1 MYIFISHSSIDG
13 RVAEGLCSMLENN
26 GIGCFLAPRDIRS
39 GYEYAEEI
47 VYGIDRSD
55 AMILILS
62 NNSNTSPHV
71 LREVERAV
79 SKNIP
84 IIVYRIED
92 VILTK
97 SMEYFLMT
105 HQWVNG
111 KTEGYQYIVDA
122 IRNLGNSI
130 RVNADNRQKK
140 KKQKTFLVVM
150 AGVATLFFLIAAA
163 IWIFFAT
170 RTGKESVELGT
181 TSATIAIEDS
191 EVESD
196 TKNSEDESNDDE
208 NSEEVE
214 EIELGDKIVFGE
226 YNGVPITWRV
236 LKISPDKT
244 EAMLVTDKIIT
255 MKAFDAAD
263 SDEYARHNGIS
274 YSSNDEEAN
283 ANLELQAFIRGNS
296 DWKDSDI
303 RAWLNGE
310 KELVDYGDSAPTK
323 KKMSEHKNGYDIE
336 PGFLSNFSKKEIEA
350 IKSVRLE
357 TKANGLSDKEMVVTE
372 DKVYLLTL
380 EDLELFEKAGMNML
394 TKPTEECL
402 EQDESK
408 WYQVEQDGY
417 GVEMHYWWLRE
428 PVLDSSSKC
437 YAVGNEYWEE
447 KIIENT
453 VGLEGLGIRPAITV
467 DLTSDVIFT
476 KE

>member
-13 RVAEGLCSMLENN
+13 RVEEGLCSVLENN
-26 GIGCFLAPRDIRS
+26 GIDCFLAPRDIRS
-39 GYEYAEEI
+39 GHEYAEEI
-47 VYGIDRSD
+47 IYGIDRAD

-111 KTEGYQYIVDA
+111 KTESYEKKRNEKRKTTTLIVA
-122 IRNLGNSI
+122 STCIC
-130 RVNADNRQKK
+130 
-140 KKQKTFLVVM
+140 
-150 AGVATLFFLIAAA
+150 
-163 IWIFFAT
+163 
-170 RTGKESVELGT
+170 
-181 TSATIAIEDS
+181 TIAMCLVCVALLISSKSVNDNKDNGEKTSSIVNTQSYD
-191 EVESD
+191 D
-196 TKNSEDESNDDE
+196 TYDKDDE
-208 NSEEVE
+208 DKNNGQSKQ
-214 EIELGDKIVFGE
+214 IELGDKIIFGE

-236 LKISPDKT
+236 LKISEDKT

-263 SDEYARHNGIS
+263 SDEYAKHNGVS
-274 YSSNDEEAN
+274 YSSKDEEAN
-283 ANLELQAFIRGNS
+283 ANLELQAFIRGDSAWEN
-296 DWKDSDI
+296 SDI

-323 KKMSEHKNGYDIE
+323 KKMSEHKNGYDTE
-336 PGFLSNFSKKEIEA
+336 PGFLSNFSKKELEA
-350 IKSVRLE
+350 IKTVRLE
-357 TKANGLSDKEMVVTE
+357 TKGNGLSDKDMVVTE

-428 PVLDSSSKC
+428 PVLDSSFKC

-467 DLTSDVIFT
+467 DLTLDVIFAN
-476 KE
+476 E

>member
-13 RVAEGLCSMLENN
+13 RVAEGLCSVLENN

-39 GYEYAEEI
+39 GHEYAEEI
-47 VYGIDRSD
+47 IYGIDRAD

-79 SKNIP
+79 SKNVP

-122 IRNLGNSI
+122 VRNLGNSI
-130 RVNADNRQKK
+130 NVNAVNRQKK
-140 KKQKTFLVVM
+140 KNQKTFLVVM
-150 AGVATLFFLIAAA
+150 AGVVTLFVLIVAA
-163 IWIFFAT
+163 IWIIFAT
-170 RTGKESVELGT
+170 RLGKESEEFGT
-181 TSATIAIEDS
+181 TSATIAVEDS
-191 EVESD
+191 EEENP
-196 TKNSEDESNDDE
+196 TKNSEDENNDNE
-208 NSEEVE
+208 NSEEYE

-236 LKISPDKT
+236 LKISEDKT

-263 SDEYARHNGIS
+263 SDEYAKHNGVS
-274 YSSNDEEAN
+274 YSSIDEEAN
-283 ANLELQAFIRGNS
+283 ANLELQAFIRGDSAWEN
-296 DWKDSDI
+296 SDI

-336 PGFLSNFSKKEIEA
+336 PGFLSNFSKKELEA
-350 IKSVRLE
+350 IKTVRLE
-357 TKANGLSDKEMVVTE
+357 TKGNGLSDKDMVVTE

-428 PVLDSSSKC
+428 PVLDSSFKC

-467 DLTSDVIFT
+467 DLTSDVIFAN
-476 KE
+476 E

>member
-13 RVAEGLCSMLENN
+13 EVASGLCQELEKN

-47 VYGIDRSD
+47 VYGIDKSD

-122 IRNLGNSI
+122 VRNLGTTINI
-130 RVNADNRQKK
+130 HIAERENNKK
-140 KKQKTFLVVM
+140 KKTFYIAM
-150 AGVATLFFLIAAA
+150 ASVATLFVTVLALVWILIATNA
-163 IWIFFAT
+163 
-170 RTGKESVELGT
+170 GEEDLGT
-181 TSATIAIEDS
+181 PSTITDIEDT
-191 EVESD
+191 EDTDVDSD
-196 TKNSEDESNDDE
+196 ID
-208 NSEEVE
+208 SEEVE

-226 YNGVPITWRV
+226 YNGVSITWRV

-357 TKANGLSDKEMVVTE
+357 TKGNGLSDKDMVVTE

>member
-13 RVAEGLCSMLENN
+13 KVAEGLCSVLENN

-39 GYEYAEEI
+39 GHEYAEEI
-47 VYGIDRSD
+47 IYGIDRAD

-79 SKNIP
+79 SKNVP

-97 SMEYFLMT
+97 SMEYFLMS

-111 KTEGYQYIVDA
+111 KTESYQDMVNA
-122 IRNLGNSI
+122 VRNL
-130 RVNADNRQKK
+130 DNKINIQMDEKK
-140 KKQKTFLVVM
+140 RKEKRKTITLI
-150 AGVATLFFLIAAA
+150 VASTCIC
-163 IWIFFAT
+163 
-170 RTGKESVELGT
+170 
-181 TSATIAIEDS
+181 TIAMCLVCVAFLLSSKSVNDNKDNGEKTSSIVNTQSYDDTYDKED
-191 EVESD
+191 D
-196 TKNSEDESNDDE
+196 DKNNGQSKQ
-208 NSEEVE
+208 
-214 EIELGDKIVFGE
+214 IELGDKIVFGE

-236 LKISPDKT
+236 LKISEDKT

-263 SDEYARHNGIS
+263 SDEYAKHNGVS
-274 YSSNDEEAN
+274 YSSRDEEAN
-283 ANLELQAFIRGNS
+283 ANLELQAFIRGDSAWEN
-296 DWKDSDI
+296 SDI

-323 KKMSEHKNGYDIE
+323 KKMSEHKNGYDTE
-336 PGFLSNFSKKEIEA
+336 PGFLSNFSKKELEA
-350 IKSVRLE
+350 IKTVRLE
-357 TKANGLSDKEMVVTE
+357 TKGNGLSDKDMVVTE

-428 PVLDSSSKC
+428 PVLDSSFKC

-467 DLTSDVIFT
+467 DLTSDVIFAN
-476 KE
+476 E